1 MASTRAKPSIVIVKT
16 SPRAA
21 GLRPTAPM
29 KDEKTLPMPIPA
41 PITPIMAKPAPMSF
55 AASISIGHFPFT
67 VMFQFFDWLRTP
79 VRADALVQV
88 EGVVDVETGQNRED
102 VGLQAGDQDLQPR
115 QQIGR
120 ASGRERVCQYV

>member
-55 AASISIGHFPFT
+55 AASISIGHFPFK
-67 VMFQFFDWLRTP
+67 VMFQFFDWLRKP
-79 VRADALVQV
+79 VRAVSLVQV
-88 EGVVDVETGQNRED
+88 EGAVDVETGERQSVLWGKSVSVR
-102 VGLQAGDQDLQPR
+102 VDLGGR
-115 QQIGR
+115 GRIKKIQQ
-120 ASGRERVCQYV
+120 QTTKNK